1 MPHDR
6 GGDVHVAVDANFN
19 HRHEQMVANSAHF
32 HSPTHLISKTEVD
45 KVGEHIDSARPRP
58 PKPKAVP
65 DEAIELCQE
74 AHTAGTGSNV
84 KTNMQKY
91 DIGGLAALVCRHD
104 IPLFITNIDT
114 PGEQQKYAVS
124 MIERLH
130 SMLPSNAMVVVLY
143 DIGCVVDK
151 SATNVRI
158 LPQAQMSH

>member
-1 MPHDR
+1 
-6 GGDVHVAVDANFN
+6 
-19 HRHEQMVANSAHF
+19 MVANSPQF
-32 HSPTHLISKTEVD
+32 HTPTHLLSKSEVD
-45 KVGEHIDSARPRP
+45 EVGERIDAARPRP

-84 KTNMQKY
+84 RTNMQKF

-104 IPLFITNIDT
+104 IPIFVTNIDT
-114 PGEQQKYAVS
+114 PGEQQKYTVS

-130 SMLPSNAMVVVLY
+130 SMLPSNATVVVLY

-151 SATNVRI
+151 SVTNVRI
-158 LPQAQMSH
+158 SP